1 MYLCSRFVRVRTNA
15 CARGKN
21 FKDKNM
27 LTSSDIQRLLA
38 KGEHLT
44 LECKLCANKLPNSLW
59 DTYSAFAN
67 SYGGYILLGIE
78 EHRSEADPSKRYS
91 IEGVTNPDK
100 LITDFWNLANDSN
113 KVSVNVLTDDNVQV
127 IDIDGKKIIA
137 IHVPRAD
144 YHLRPVY
151 INDNPAKGTF
161 RRKHEGDYH
170 CSKEEISSMYR
181 DASDDGNDGVL
192 LRHYTMDDLDP
203 ESLRA
208 YRQVF
213 EIRNPGHILN
223 EKDDKEF
230 LLRLGGYAIDREA
243 GEEGLTA
250 AGLLMFGQGLP
261 IRERFDNIRLDYV
274 DKTNLVGDM
283 RYSDRLTYDFSWE
296 NNIYQFIKRIL
307 PRLTSDLPRPFV
319 LEGMQ
324 RNDDTPL
331 HKLIREALTNMI
343 IHADFMTTGVLR
355 AEKRDDGFYF
365 SNPGTVK
372 LPIENVYQGGVS
384 RARNP
389 RMQNMLRM
397 IGFGENL
404 GTGFP
409 TMVAAWEKKFHT
421 LPKLEDNLQINFTEL
436 TFSGMKNNG
445 ENTTAITSNKLTKRQ
460 QLIVAII
467 KQEPSISAKSIAEK
481 IADMIAD
488 GSADKIA
495 ASTRTIETELAE
507 LSRMGIIHRVGD
519 KNGGH
524 REIIDK

>member
-1 MYLCSRFVRVRTNA
+1 MT
-15 CARGKN
+15 
-21 FKDKNM
+21 M
-27 LTSSDIQRLLA
+27 LTDKDILNLLK
-38 KGEHLT
+38 KGERLT
-44 LECKLCANKLPNSLW
+44 LECKRCENKLPNSLW

-78 EHRSEADPSKRYS
+78 EHREETDLSKRFT
-91 IEGVTNPDK
+91 IQGVANSDK
-100 LITDFWNLANDSN
+100 LVTDFWNLANDSN
-113 KVSVNVLTDDNVQV
+113 KVSANLLKDDDVQTVSVNGVDV
-127 IDIDGKKIIA
+127 IV

-144 YHLRPVY
+144 YHLRPIY

-161 RRKHEGDYH
+161 RRNHEGDYH
-170 CSKEEISSMYR
+170 CQKGEIASMYR
-181 DASDDGNDGVL
+181 DADDDGNDGVL
-192 LRHYTMDDLDP
+192 LRHYTMADLDA
-203 ESLRA
+203 ETLRA

-213 EIRNPGHILN
+213 EVRNPGHLLN
-223 EKDDKEF
+223 EKDDKDF
-230 LLRLGGYAIDREA
+230 LCRLGGYVIDREA

-372 LPIENVYQGGVS
+372 LPIEKVYEGGVS

-409 TMVAAWEKKFHT
+409 TMVDAWEKKFHT
-421 LPKLEDNLQINFTEL
+421 LPKLEEDLQINFTEL
-436 TFSGMKNNG
+436 TFSGMKNKG
-445 ENTTAITSNKLTKRQ
+445 EGGQKGGQKSGQKSGQTTEQVLELIKANPNITR
-460 QLIVAII
+460 
-467 KQEPSISAKSIAEK
+467 
-481 IADMIAD
+481 
-488 GSADKIA
+488 
-495 ASTRTIETELAE
+495 AE
-507 LSRMGIIHRVGD
+507 LSSTLDISPSAIQKHIDKLKGVHIRRIGGD
-519 KNGGH
+519 KGGH
-524 REIIDK
+524 WEIIAE

>member
-1 MYLCSRFVRVRTNA
+1 
-15 CARGKN
+15 
-21 FKDKNM
+21 M
-27 LTSSDIQRLLA
+27 LTATDIRNLLS

-44 LECKLCANKLPNSLW
+44 LECKRCENRLPNSLW

-67 SYGGYILLGIE
+67 SYGGYILLGVE
-78 EHRSEADPSKRYS
+78 EHRTETDPSKRFT
-91 IEGVTNPDK
+91 IQGVATPDK
-100 LITDFWNLANDSN
+100 LITDFWNLANDPN
-113 KVSVNVLTDDNVQV
+113 KVNINLLTDDDVQ
-127 IDIDGKKIIA
+127 IITLEGKDIIA

-144 YHLRPVY
+144 YHMRPVY
-151 INDNPAKGTF
+151 INGNPAKGAF
-161 RRKHEGDYH
+161 RRNHEGDYH
-170 CSKEEISSMYR
+170 CSKGEISSMFR
-181 DASDDGNDGVL
+181 DASDEGNDGLL
-192 LRHYTMDDLDP
+192 LRHYYMGDLDA
-203 ESLRA
+203 ETLRA

-213 EIRNPGHILN
+213 EVRNPGHLLN
-223 EKDDKEF
+223 EYNDKDF
-230 LLRLGGYAIDREA
+230 LCSLGGYVIDRES

-250 AGLLMFGQGLP
+250 AGLLMFGQGQP

-274 DKTNLVGDM
+274 DKTNLAGDM

-296 NNIYQFIKRIL
+296 NNIYQFIKRVL

-397 IGFGENL
+397 IGLGENL

-409 TMVAAWEKKFHT
+409 TMVDAWKKKFRT

-436 TFSGMKNNG
+436 TFSGMHASSR
-445 ENTTAITSNKLTKRQ
+445 EETTLRLTESEKTFLKDFLKEKHAELTERQ
-460 QLIVAII
+460 RDVVLL
-467 KQEPSISAKSIAEK
+467 
-481 IADMIAD
+481 IADNFLITNAD
-488 GSADKIA
+488 LGKRLRVSD
-495 ASTRTIETELAE
+495 RTIRTDTSVLQEA
-507 LSRMGIIHRVGD
+507 GILLRR
-519 KNGGH
+519 NGRKRGQWQ
-524 REIIDK
+524 IVLPNGK

>member
-1 MYLCSRFVRVRTNA
+1 
-15 CARGKN
+15 
-21 FKDKNM
+21 M
-27 LTSSDIQRLLA
+27 LTPDNIRQLLA
-38 KGEHLT
+38 TGEHLH
-44 LECKLCANKLPNSLW
+44 LECKRCKDRLPNSIW
-59 DTYSAFAN
+59 ETYSAFAN
-67 SYGGYILLGIE
+67 SYDGTILLGIE
-78 EHRSEADPSKRYS
+78 EHRQEQDPQKRFT

-100 LITDFWNLANDSN
+100 LLTDLWNLLNDPN
-113 KVSVNVLTDDNVQV
+113 KISVNLLKDDDVQV
-127 IDIDGKKIIA
+127 VNIDGKDIIA
-137 IHVPRAD
+137 IQVPRAD

-151 INDNPAKGTF
+151 INDNPAKGAF
-161 RRKHEGDYH
+161 RRNHEGDYH
-170 CSKEEISSMYR
+170 CAKEEISSMYR
-181 DASDDGNDGVL
+181 DASDEGNDGLL
-192 LRHYTMDDLDP
+192 LRHYTMADLDS
-203 ESLRA
+203 ETLRA

-213 EIRNPGHILN
+213 EVRNPGHILN
-223 EKDDKEF
+223 EYNDKDF
-230 LLRLGGYAIDREA
+230 LCRMGGYVIDRES

-274 DKTNLVGDM
+274 DKTNLIGEM

-296 NNIYQFIKRIL
+296 NNIYQFIRRIL

-331 HKLIREALTNMI
+331 HKLIREALTNMV

-409 TMVAAWEKKFHT
+409 TMVDAWQKKFHT

-436 TFSGMKNNG
+436 TFGGMDVQQNESKNRLTETEKDFLKDFLKGNHS
-445 ENTTAITSNKLTKRQ
+445 ELTERQRDIMLLIANDFLITN
-460 QLIVAII
+460 
-467 KQEPSISAKSIAEK
+467 AELARRLK
-481 IADMIAD
+481 VSD
-488 GSADKIA
+488 
-495 ASTRTIETELAE
+495 RTIRTETSILQTKG
-507 LSRMGIIHRVGD
+507 LLVRI
-519 KNGGH
+519 NGRKEGQWQ
-524 REIIDK
+524 IVMP

>member
-1 MYLCSRFVRVRTNA
+1 
-15 CARGKN
+15 
-21 FKDKNM
+21 M
-27 LTSSDIQRLLA
+27 LTSSDIRSLLG

-44 LECKLCANKLPNSLW
+44 LECKLCANKLPNNLW

-91 IEGVTNPDK
+91 IEGVANPDK
-100 LITDFWNLANDSN
+100 LISDFWNLANDSN
-113 KVSVNVLTDDNVQV
+113 KVSVKVLSDDNVQV
-127 IDIDGKKIIA
+127 IDMDGKKVIVIY
-137 IHVPRAD
+137 VPRAD

-170 CSKEEISSMYR
+170 CSKEEIASMYR

-192 LRHYTMDDLDP
+192 LHHYTMDDIDA
-203 ESLRA
+203 ESLRG

-230 LLRLGGYAIDREA
+230 LLRLGGYVINREA

-274 DKTNLVGDM
+274 DKTNLVGEM
-283 RYSDRLTYDFSWE
+283 RYSDRLTYDFAWE
-296 NNIYQFIKRIL
+296 NNIYQFIKRVL

-409 TMVAAWEKKFHT
+409 TMVDAWEKKFHT

-436 TFSGMKNNG
+436 TFCGMYAPSQEEPK
-445 ENTTAITSNKLTKRQ
+445 IRLT
-460 QLIVAII
+460 
-467 KQEPSISAKSIAEK
+467 ESEK
-481 IADMIAD
+481 IFLKDFLKERHAELTERQKDIVLLIAD
-488 GSADKIA
+488 NFLITNADLGKRLKV
-495 ASTRTIETELAE
+495 SDRTIRTETSILQEA
-507 LSRMGIIHRVGD
+507 GILLRL
-519 KNGGH
+519 NGRKRGQWQ
-524 REIIDK
+524 IVMS

>member
-1 MYLCSRFVRVRTNA
+1 MA
-15 CARGKN
+15 
-21 FKDKNM
+21 M
-27 LTSSDIQRLLA
+27 LTDKDILNLLS
-38 KGEHLT
+38 KGERLT
-44 LECKLCANKLPNSLW
+44 LECKRCENKLPNSLW
-59 DTYSAFAN
+59 DTYSSFAN
-67 SYGGYILLGIE
+67 SYGGTILLGIE
-78 EHRSEADPSKRYS
+78 EHREETDPSKRFT
-91 IEGVTNPDK
+91 IQGVAKPDK
-100 LITDFWNLANDSN
+100 LITDFWNLANDAN
-113 KVSVNVLTDDNVQV
+113 KVSVNVLKDDDVQV
-127 IDIDGKKIIA
+127 VSVAGVEVIA
-137 IHVPRAD
+137 IHIPRAD
-144 YHLRPVY
+144 YHLRPIY

-161 RRKHEGDYH
+161 RRNHEGDYH
-170 CSKEEISSMYR
+170 CQKGEIASMYR
-181 DASDDGNDGVL
+181 DANDDGNDGVL
-192 LRHYTMDDLDP
+192 LRHYTMADLDA
-203 ESLRA
+203 ETLRA

-213 EIRNPGHILN
+213 EVRNPGHLLN

-230 LLRLGGYAIDREA
+230 LCRMGGYVIDREA

-372 LPIENVYQGGVS
+372 LPIEQVYEGGVS

-409 TMVAAWEKKFHT
+409 TMVDAWEKKFHT
-421 LPKLEDNLQINFTEL
+421 LPKLEENLQINFTEL

-445 ENTTAITSNKLTKRQ
+445 EQGSKSSPKSSPKSSLKTPERIIALIKTNPEITTEEMAAQLGLTKR
-460 QLIVAII
+460 AII
-467 KQEPSISAKSIAEK
+467 KNTNKMQANGE
-481 IADMIAD
+481 
-488 GSADKIA
+488 
-495 ASTRTIETELAE
+495 
-507 LSRMGIIHRVGD
+507 IIHVGSS
-519 KNGGH
+519 NGGH
-524 REIIDK
+524 WEIIG

>member
-1 MYLCSRFVRVRTNA
+1 
-15 CARGKN
+15 
-21 FKDKNM
+21 
-27 LTSSDIQRLLA
+27 
-38 KGEHLT
+38 
-44 LECKLCANKLPNSLW
+44 
-59 DTYSAFAN
+59 
-67 SYGGYILLGIE
+67 
-78 EHRSEADPSKRYS
+78 
-91 IEGVTNPDK
+91 
-100 LITDFWNLANDSN
+100 
-113 KVSVNVLTDDNVQV
+113 
-127 IDIDGKKIIA
+127 
-137 IHVPRAD
+137 
-144 YHLRPVY
+144 
-151 INDNPAKGTF
+151 
-161 RRKHEGDYH
+161 
-170 CSKEEISSMYR
+170 
-181 DASDDGNDGVL
+181 
-192 LRHYTMDDLDP
+192 
-203 ESLRA
+203 
-208 YRQVF
+208 
-213 EIRNPGHILN
+213 
-223 EKDDKEF
+223 
-230 LLRLGGYAIDREA
+230 
-243 GEEGLTA
+243 
-250 AGLLMFGQGLP
+250 MFGQGLP

-283 RYSDRLTYDFSWE
+283 RYSDRLTYDFTWE

-507 LSRMGIIHRVGD
+507 LSRMGIIHRVGG

-524 REIIDK
+524 REVIPE

>member
-1 MYLCSRFVRVRTNA
+1 
-15 CARGKN
+15 
-21 FKDKNM
+21 M
-27 LTSSDIQRLLA
+27 LTSSDILRLLA

-67 SYGGYILLGIE
+67 SYGGYIMLGIE
-78 EHRSEADPSKRYS
+78 EHREETDPSKRYS

-170 CSKEEISSMYR
+170 CAKEEIASMYR

-192 LRHYTMDDLDP
+192 LRHYTMDDLDA

-230 LLRLGGYAIDREA
+230 LLRLGGYVIDREA

-283 RYSDRLTYDFSWE
+283 RYSDRLTYDFAWRTISISLS
-296 NNIYQFIKRIL
+296 NA
-307 PRLTSDLPRPFV
+307 SCHV
-319 LEGMQ
+319 LRVTCHG
-324 RNDDTPL
+324 RSCS
-331 HKLIREALTNMI
+331 KACS
-343 IHADFMTTGVLR
+343 AMTTRLC
-355 AEKRDDGFYF
+355 
-365 SNPGTVK
+365 
-372 LPIENVYQGGVS
+372 
-384 RARNP
+384 
-389 RMQNMLRM
+389 
-397 IGFGENL
+397 
-404 GTGFP
+404 
-409 TMVAAWEKKFHT
+409 
-421 LPKLEDNLQINFTEL
+421 IN
-436 TFSGMKNNG
+436 
-445 ENTTAITSNKLTKRQ
+445 
-460 QLIVAII
+460 
-467 KQEPSISAKSIAEK
+467 
-481 IADMIAD
+481 
-488 GSADKIA
+488 
-495 ASTRTIETELAE
+495 
-507 LSRMGIIHRVGD
+507 
-519 KNGGH
+519 
-524 REIIDK
+524 

>member
-1 MYLCSRFVRVRTNA
+1 
-15 CARGKN
+15 
-21 FKDKNM
+21 M
-27 LTSSDIQRLLA
+27 LTASDIYNLLK

-44 LECKLCANKLPNSLW
+44 LECKRCENRLPNSIW

-78 EHRSEADPSKRYS
+78 EHRDEPNASKRFT
-91 IEGVTNPDK
+91 IKGVDNPDK
-100 LITDFWNLANDSN
+100 LITDLWNLANDPG
-113 KVSVNVLTDDNVQV
+113 KVSSNVLKDDDVQIILVDDKRV
-127 IDIDGKKIIA
+127 IV
-137 IHVPRAD
+137 IHIPRAD

-161 RRKHEGDYH
+161 RRNHEGDYH
-170 CSKEEISSMYR
+170 CTKEEISSMYR
-181 DASDDGNDGVL
+181 DASDEGNDGRL
-192 LRHYTMDDLDP
+192 LRHYSLDDLDS
-203 ESLRA
+203 ETLRA

-213 EIRNPGHILN
+213 EVRNPGHILN
-223 EKDDKEF
+223 EYNDKDF
-230 LLRLGGYAIDREA
+230 LCRLGGYVIDRES

-261 IRERFDNIRLDYV
+261 IREVFDNIRMDYV
-274 DKTNLVGDM
+274 DKTNLVGEM

-296 NNIYQFIKRIL
+296 NNIYQFIKQVL
-307 PRLTSDLPRPFV
+307 PRITSNLPRPFV

-324 RNDDTPL
+324 RIDDTPL

-365 SNPGTVK
+365 SNPGIVK
-372 LPIENVYQGGVS
+372 LPIETVYQGGIS

-389 RMQNMLRM
+389 RLQNMLRM

-409 TMVAAWEKKFHT
+409 TMVDVWKKKFHT
-421 LPKLEDNLQINFTEL
+421 MPQLVENMQVNFTEL
-436 TFSGMKNNG
+436 TFSGMKEGG
-445 ENTTAITSNKLTKRQ
+445 EQRTKSSPKNSPRSSPKTQERIITLIKANSEITTEEMAAQLGLTKR
-460 QLIVAII
+460 AII
-467 KQEPSISAKSIAEK
+467 KNTNKMQAN
-481 IADMIAD
+481 
-488 GSADKIA
+488 GQ
-495 ASTRTIETELAE
+495 
-507 LSRMGIIHRVGD
+507 IIRKGP

-524 REIIDK
+524 WEVVVKGGK